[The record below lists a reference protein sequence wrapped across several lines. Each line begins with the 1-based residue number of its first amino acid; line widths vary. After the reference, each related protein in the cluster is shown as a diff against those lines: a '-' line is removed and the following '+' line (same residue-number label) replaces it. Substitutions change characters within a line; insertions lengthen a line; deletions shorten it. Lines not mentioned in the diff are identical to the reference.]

1 MKRPFFRIA
10 VELPQEELQEHF
22 RPVLAFR
29 ALPHAGLGMSSPH
42 RIELAAGE
50 TLFCEGDAPTTAFLV
65 ESGRLRVTATVD
77 GKPVVLGD
85 VATGALVGEVAVLDD
100 EPRTATATAL
110 EPSVLTAVDRNQIS
124 ERIATADPIV
134 KALLQSQFA
143 RYRVALAKLTGKT
156 ALPLRIPGAGED
168 ASLAHDKI
176 RLESQLRD
184 ALDSG
189 GLEIHLQ
196 PIQDFVTWRIAGY
209 EALVRWT
216 HAERGAISPAEFI
229 TLAEETSLIV
239 PIGEFVLREVCTALR
254 SIAAKWPVNTP
265 YIGLNV
271 SGRQIEDPGFVER
284 VAAQVRQQAVD
295 PSLLRIEITESLV
308 LDYGKVETFMERC
321 RGAGIRVALDDFGTG
336 YSSLSHLHRLAFNA
350 LKLDQAFVHQLDD
363 HRCLV
368 IVRAVIAM
376 ANALGCDIVAEG
388 VETRAQ
394 LDCLR
399 ELGCRYAQ
407 GYLIGKAQS
416 LESVL
421 AASAA

>member
-1 MKRPFFRIA
+1 
-10 VELPQEELQEHF
+10 
-22 RPVLAFR
+22 
-29 ALPHAGLGMSSPH
+29 MSSPH
-42 RIELAAGE
+42 RVELKAGE
-50 TLFCEGDAPTTAFLV
+50 TLFREGDAPTTAFLV
-65 ESGRLRVTATVD
+65 ESGRLRVSATVD

-85 VATGALVGEVAVLDD
+85 VEAGALVGEVAVLDD
-100 EPRTATATAL
+100 EPRSATATAI
-110 EPSVLTAVDRNQIS
+110 EPSVLTAVDGNQIS
-124 ERIATADPIV
+124 ERIAAADPV
-134 KALLQSQFA
+134 VRALLQSQFA
-143 RYRVALAKLTGKT
+143 RYRVAVATLTGK
-156 ALPLRIPGAGED
+156 APLPLRIPGAGHDTTE
-168 ASLAHDKI
+168 AHDKI
-176 RLESQLRD
+176 RLEAQLRD

-229 TLAEETSLIV
+229 ALAEETSLIV

-254 SIAAKWPVNTP
+254 SIAVKWPVNTP

-271 SGRQIEDPGFVER
+271 SGRQIEDPEFVER
-284 VAAQVRQQAVD
+284 VAAQVREQEVNPA
-295 PSLLRIEITESLV
+295 LLRIEITESLM
-308 LDYGKVETFMERC
+308 LDYRKVAAFLDRC
-321 RGAGIRVALDDFGTG
+321 RRAGIRVALDDFGTG
-336 YSSLSHLHRLAFNA
+336 YSSLSHLHRLAFDA

-363 HRCLV
+363 RRCLV
-368 IVRAVIAM
+368 IVRAIIAM
-376 ANALGCDIVAEG
+376 ADALGCDIVAEG

-416 LESVL
+416 LDSVL
-421 AASAA
+421 SASAA

>member
-1 MKRPFFRIA
+1 M
-10 VELPQEELQEHF
+10 
-22 RPVLAFR
+22 
-29 ALPHAGLGMSSPH
+29 
-42 RIELAAGE
+42 
-50 TLFCEGDAPTTAFLV
+50 
-65 ESGRLRVTATVD
+65 
-77 GKPVVLGD
+77 
-85 VATGALVGEVAVLDD
+85 VGEVAVLDD

-143 RYRVALAKLTGKT
+143 RYRVALATLTGKT
-156 ALPLRIPGAGED
+156 ALPLRIPAAGED
-168 ASLAHDKI
+168 ASVAHDKI

-254 SIAAKWPVNTP
+254 SIAVKWPINTP

-284 VAAQVRQQAVD
+284 VAEQVRAQQVD

-308 LDYGKVETFMERC
+308 LDYRKVETFMERC

-336 YSSLSHLHRLAFNA
+336 YSSLSHLHRLAFDA

-363 HRCLV
+363 RRCLV
-368 IVRAVIAM
+368 IVRAVVAM
-376 ANALGCDIVAEG
+376 ADALGCDIVAEG

-399 ELGCRYAQ
+399 DLGCRYAQ